1 MEDSA
6 QPDARRFLGRVG
18 KCARQAGAR
27 LRLLPSASR
36 HEQHRSS
43 RLFIESIDVLFVD
56 GLHSFEGAMADLVA
70 YWPKLKP
77 RHTDPQ
83 RLHARSCMPL
93 IALSLSGIRKAAC
106 QFLETKGL
114 AHRIIVEGPLGITNA
129 GLVIGMELAR
139 GNVSNTCALRIR
151 RRALACA
158 YPLWTYTA
166 FIGNSRACTP
176 LPCARVCVVGMVVAL
191 FSAAAAGAPAS
202 SAAQGVVPNSH
213 VWDGTRWTCA
223 TDCDEVPCNRSAR
236 ASSSPMQ
243 AQFDRNGFV
252 ILRDVLP
259 SSVVDTMANSVNEY
273 IARRGPML
281 TSRSIAFP
289 GYLVLGVHREPPL
302 YHLFEWLHGS
312 RSLHAAL
319 AHIFDRDSPAPTKHG
334 EGHGEGP
341 KDTAWCREQS

>member
-1 MEDSA
+1 MSA
-6 QPDARRFLGRVG
+6 HHVATHPLWGEQVRRVTGTATSASFRYSHPCLPLCVCCVYGLIFWVPGAYVGDVIIRFRHFECLPTWRRIRCGHILPLLATHVPARR
-18 KCARQAGAR
+18 
-27 LRLLPSASR
+27 
-36 HEQHRSS
+36 
-43 RLFIESIDVLFVD
+43 
-56 GLHSFEGAMADLVA
+56 
-70 YWPKLKP
+70 
-77 RHTDPQ
+77 
-83 RLHARSCMPL
+83 
-93 IALSLSGIRKAAC
+93 
-106 QFLETKGL
+106 
-114 AHRIIVEGPLGITNA
+114 
-129 GLVIGMELAR
+129 
-139 GNVSNTCALRIR
+139 
-151 RRALACA
+151 
-158 YPLWTYTA
+158 
-166 FIGNSRACTP
+166 SRAR
-176 LPCARVCVVGMVVAL
+176 ACVLGMVVAL

-213 VWDGTRWTCA
+213 VWDGTRWKCA

-312 RSLHAAL
+312 RLT
-319 AHIFDRDSPAPTKHG
+319 RNR
-334 EGHGEGP
+334 
-341 KDTAWCREQS
+341 CRRSKTV